1 MPKLYSDQDRVYSL
15 MQRAENIVADMT
27 PGGYLPPY
35 RYNDFWKYVDDQP
48 SLIGKIRRVDMP
60 SHTLEVPRFGIQDQ
74 ILHGANELTAMLPP
88 QYVKFETG
96 MIYLTSFKV
105 MAEVHFTYELL
116 EDNIKKGTLVNYVL
130 GEIKKKIPANLEMLI
145 LQGDKSISPTVN
157 DLLCME
163 DGLIKRVFS
172 QAPAGRPSLG
182 LTGGHLVDATG
193 NPISVPLWY
202 DLERA
207 VPEKYNAA
215 QPGYIY
221 LTHRDVDLCWR
232 ESRTDRP
239 TSVGDQF
246 IFENKKAYALGREI
260 VTTPF
265 MPVDTSNNT
274 YLLLFDPK
282 MVVLGTYRN
291 MTLES
296 MRNIQNQKVIFVF
309 SMRIA
314 MGLEEPDSIG
324 MIYNLKRWKR

>member
-1 MPKLYSDQDRVYSL
+1 MPNLYSQQDRVYSL

-48 SLIGKIRRVDMP
+48 SLIGKVRRIDMP

-105 MAEVHFTYELL
+105 MAEVQFTYEIL
-116 EDNIKKGTLVNYVL
+116 EDNIKKGSLANYVL
-130 GEIKKKIPANLEMLI
+130 GEIRKKIPANLEMLI
-145 LQGDKSISPTVN
+145 LQGDRSISPAVN

-215 QPGYIY
+215 LDISTS
-221 LTHRDVDLCWR
+221 LTVMWICAGVRAVPTVPRLSVTSSS
-232 ESRTDRP
+232 SRTRRL
-239 TSVGDQF
+239 TRSVGKSLPPRLCRW
-246 IFENKKAYALGREI
+246 IPA
-260 VTTPF
+260 TTRISF
-265 MPVDTSNNT
+265 CSIRRW
-274 YLLLFDPK
+274 LFL
-282 MVVLGTYRN
+282 VHTGT
-291 MTLES
+291 
-296 MRNIQNQKVIFVF
+296 
-309 SMRIA
+309 
-314 MGLEEPDSIG
+314 
-324 MIYNLKRWKR
+324 